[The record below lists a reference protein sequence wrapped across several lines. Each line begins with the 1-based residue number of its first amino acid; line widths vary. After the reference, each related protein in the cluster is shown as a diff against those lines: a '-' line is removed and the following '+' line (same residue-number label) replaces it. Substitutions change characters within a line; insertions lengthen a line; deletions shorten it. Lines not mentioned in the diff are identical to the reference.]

1 MLVTMKEILD
11 RASTGNYAVIAP
23 NVFCEIDTR
32 AAIAAAEKILL
43 SPAATWW
50 TSRNKPQFLLR

>member
-32 AAIAAAEKILL
+32 AAIAAAEKLN
-43 SPAATWW
+43 SP
-50 TSRNKPQFLLR
+50 